1 MPSQATNYFYTL
13 AAMGVIALVVT
24 SVFNVNVHRVKLV
37 AERKQLIRILDA
49 VAAECTE
56 LVTLTESTGASA
68 EVTLNLPSRIGDNHY
83 WIRLRTSEAG
93 SLLVGGF
100 GEPWD
105 GVPEQKVYLP
115 WNTTAS
121 GVYRGD
127 YGSPSLNC
135 TLSSGS
141 PILTLDRWKEN

>member
-56 LVTLTESTGASA
+56 LVF
-68 EVTLNLPSRIGDNHY
+68 V
-83 WIRLRTSEAG
+83 
-93 SLLVGGF
+93 LLGF
-100 GEPWD
+100 HP
-105 GVPEQKVYLP
+105 
-115 WNTTAS
+115 
-121 GVYRGD
+121 
-127 YGSPSLNC
+127 
-135 TLSSGS
+135 
-141 PILTLDRWKEN
+141 